1 MWFNKSPHS
10 ACDIKSSLVKDAFE
24 QIKMANRACA
34 RCVLWNSAEGK
45 AYPNRKCLSSACG
58 GEFEH
63 ANICVRKA
71 LSRFQAKRWQMFT
84 IGSAASAEVFG
95 PAAGTARGAIHSTH
109 LRMRDRYYLESR
121 VATFF
126 GAADAERSRSARY
139 CSESLS
145 ASVRISIADSP
156 VVERVSNTATMPSA
170 PSSNISTR

>member
-1 MWFNKSPHS
+1 MRHQILTCQRCFRTNQKWQTGLVPAACCGTAQKEKRTQTENACQALAEASLRTPIFAFAKHCRDSKPS
-10 ACDIKSSLVKDAFE
+10 AGRCLRSARLRPPRSLVP
-24 QIKMANRACA
+24 Q
-34 RCVLWNSAEGK
+34 
-45 AYPNRKCLSSACG
+45 
-58 GEFEH
+58 
-63 ANICVRKA
+63 
-71 LSRFQAKRWQMFT
+71 
-84 IGSAASAEVFG
+84 
-95 PAAGTARGAIHSTH
+95 AGTARGAIHSTH